1 MMKKTI
7 ALLLLAW
14 VSTAVYAHRLSS
26 PSGKLSI
33 EVNTSGGVPVYTL
46 SFGGRTLISASRIG
60 FDLEEGYFG
69 EGIRLGKVTRR
80 EVLDEYD
87 LPVGKTSHVRSLSRE
102 MRVPLVEKSGLKRR
116 VDMVVRAF
124 DDAVA
129 FRYEFPGEGKFLLKN
144 EVMDI
149 RPAGSPL
156 ITAMPLP
163 GYYSSHEARYTVG
176 GIEAFREGAVL
187 DMPATFTFPGDVV
200 LSVTEANLVHY
211 AGMYLL
217 REGSKFTSRLSPRRD
232 RPPFSVIAD
241 LPHQT
246 PWRVFLVSDKV
257 GDLIKSNVLTTLCD
271 PCEEED
277 LSWLKPGKTTFP
289 WWNDTCVPDTS
300 FQAGNNFLT
309 AKYYID
315 FAAAH
320 GIDYHSV
327 YGYAD
332 MPWYVDDGP
341 SFGQAGPN
349 ADLTRPVPQL
359 DFEAVCRYAQR
370 HGVDIHVWLN
380 WAALYKDIDRVFDK
394 FNAWGVKGMM
404 VDFMDR
410 DDQEM
415 IEIQEEIL
423 RKALKHKLFIQFHGA
438 SKPSGLV
445 RTYPNEFTREG
456 ALNCEVYKWD
466 GWLIGPDHD
475 INIPFT
481 RLLAGPTDYHLG
493 GFRAVTREDY
503 QPRFHAPLVMGT
515 RAHML
520 GLYIVLESYLHMVA
534 DDPRAYLG
542 EPGFDFLCGI
552 PTSWDRTEVPAARV
566 NEYVFIA
573 RKCGEDW
580 YLGAINNT
588 VGRTVD
594 VPLDFLG
601 EGAFQAWI
609 CRDAEDSAEHPNQI
623 IEEHCIINGRV
634 LSVKL
639 SAGGGFAARISP
651 AKS

>member
-1 MMKKTI
+1 MKRALAI
-7 ALLLLAW
+7 LLL
-14 VSTAVYAHRLSS
+14 TAIGTAAFAGKLSS
-26 PSGKLSI
+26 PSGKLVV
-33 EVNTSGGVPVYTL
+33 EVKASDGIPVYTI
-46 SFGGRTLISASRIG
+46 SFCGRTLISPSRVG

-69 EGIRLGKVTRR
+69 EGIKTGKVTRR
-80 EVLDEYD
+80 QVLDEYD
-87 LPVGKTSHVRSLSRE
+87 LPVGKTSHVRRLSNE
-102 MRVPLVEKSGLKRR
+102 MRVPLLEKAGLKRR

-144 EVMDI
+144 EVLDI
-149 RPAGSPL
+149 LPAGSPR

-176 GIEAFREGAVL
+176 GIDSFREGAVL
-187 DMPATFTFPGDVV
+187 DMPATFEFPGEVV
-200 LSVTEANLVHY
+200 LSVTEANLVKY
-211 AGMYLL
+211 AGMYLT
-217 REGSKFTSRLSPRRD
+217 RDGVKFTSHLSPRRD
-232 RPPFSVIAD
+232 RPPYSVIAD
-241 LPHQT
+241 LPHKT

-257 GDLIKSNVLTTLCD
+257 GDLIKSDVLTTLCD

-277 LSWLKPGKTTFP
+277 LSWLRPGKTTFP

-315 FAAAH
+315 FAASH

-349 ADLTRPVPQL
+349 ADLTRAVPQL
-359 DFEAVCRYAQR
+359 DFGAVCRYAR
-370 HGVDIHVWLN
+370 SRGVDIHVWLN

-394 FNAWGVKGMM
+394 FNEWGVKGMM

-410 DDQEM
+410 DDQKM

-423 RKALKHKLFIQFHGA
+423 RKALQHKLFIQFHGA

-456 ALNCEVYKWD
+456 SLNCEVYKWD
-466 GWLIGPDHD
+466 GFLIGPDHD

-481 RLLAGPTDYHLG
+481 RLLAGATDYHLG
-493 GFRAVTREDY
+493 GFRAVTPEDY
-503 QPRFHAPLVMGT
+503 KPRFHAPLVMGT

-552 PTSWDRTEVPAARV
+552 PTSWDRTEVPAAKV

-573 RKCGEDW
+573 RKHGDHW
-580 YLGAINNT
+580 YLGAINNNSA
-588 VGRTVD
+588 RTVE

-601 EGAFQAWI
+601 DGEFKAWI
-609 CRDAEDSAEHPNQI
+609 CSDAEDSEANPNKI
-623 IEEHCIINGRV
+623 IEERCSIKDRT

-639 SAGGGFAARISP
+639 SAGGGYAAKISP
-651 AKS
+651 VK